1 MTCLLLVPDE
11 RFLSSKKK
19 GEEKDLSIK
28 PILFLGGVSLCHTN
42 KGCAG
47 RL

>member
-19 GEEKDLSIK
+19 SEEKDLSIVK
-28 PILFLGGVSLCHTN
+28 PILFLGGISLCHTK
-42 KGCAG
+42 KGCAE
-47 RL
+47 